1 VHRFLLETN
10 EIIAIHALLDKL
22 TSLFRSVE
30 DKKFLKDVS
39 IIAQALPQRVSVF
52 LNDFKL
58 TEPAPGACVISGY
71 PIDDKQI
78 GPTPKH
84 WKDRHGVS
92 KTLPEEMLFFLFST
106 LLGDAIGWAT
116 QQDGYLVHDV
126 LPIKSDENA
135 QISTGSEQTIWWHNE
150 DAFHPYRGDFIGL
163 MCLRNPD
170 FVPTTFASVDM
181 IELDMNVKEILFEP
195 RYIFKPDESHAKKN
209 GGGASLNSKFA
220 YRHIEEMLKNPK
232 KQPVLLGH
240 PESPYLRLDPYFML
254 PPDDDTS
261 TKALNT
267 LIREIDLKLSEL
279 TLQPGDFLFID
290 NYRAVHGRKPFKARY
305 DGTDRW
311 LKRMN
316 IARDLRKSRDSRET
330 SASRIIF

>member
-1 VHRFLLETN
+1 MYRFLLETN

-39 IIAQALPQRVSVF
+39 VIAQALPERVCVF
-52 LNDFKL
+52 LNDFKQQ
-58 TEPAPGACVISGY
+58 EPAPGACVISGY

-84 WKDRHGVS
+84 WKERHGVS

-135 QISTGSEQTIWWHNE
+135 QISTGSQQTILWHNE

-170 FVPTTFASVDM
+170 FIATTFASVDM
-181 IELDMNVKEILFEP
+181 IDLDMNVKEILFEP
-195 RYIFKPDESHAKKN
+195 RYIFRPDESHAKKN
-209 GGGASLNSKFA
+209 SGGANLNTKFA

-254 PPDDDTS
+254 PPDEDTS

-330 SASRIIF
+330 SASRIIL